1 MDTGAVPHPGAVT
14 ATAAASTVHV
24 FAWASALVSPAV
36 EQLDPVV
43 SVCSMFQDIATLF
56 SRVVG
61 PVCIPVSCYIKGRAM
76 DRVCEHLPDPVMLGV
91 ISLILLV
98 IILGIYEYA
107 F

>member
-14 ATAAASTVHV
+14 ATAAASTVPV

-43 SVCSMFQDIATLF
+43 SVRSMFQDIATLF

-61 PVCIPVSCYIKGRAM
+61 PVCIPVLCYIKGRVM
-76 DRVCEHLPDPVMLGV
+76 DRVCEHLPDPLILGV

-107 F
+107 I